1 MYLRYNDA
9 QRQWIARH
17 TSKEDFL
24 ATSSAPKTSLLLG
37 SHSWTIHND
46 SQECSGSRSYTT
58 NLTLS
63 PCGEE
68 QFTCHDGECVDMQQ
82 RCDSRT
88 DCRDGSDEVDCRK
101 VSMDKGYS
109 KSLTPGSTDE
119 EKVNV
124 DMTISIDDILRI
136 DEINE
141 EFVAKI
147 TMVREWVDYR
157 LTFLNL
163 KRDSSFLNTM
173 TSEEENSTWFP
184 RVEINNIENHN
195 KFKRTSIA
203 DITKVIP
210 NKEFEFQTGDVS
222 QEKNVQLFK
231 GSENKIMV
239 RKQWSV
245 TFICH
250 YNTLMYPFDTQ
261 VCKMEFL
268 SFYPSMH
275 LNPVRIIF
283 NQNISLNRYFVRN
296 ISMCSSTIANKP
308 AVYVEVKL
316 GRPLVSNILTIFI
329 PTTILT
335 AISFMVR
342 LFAKDFPDMV
352 VEVNLTVLLVQATL

>member
-1 MYLRYNDA
+1 
-9 QRQWIARH
+9 
-17 TSKEDFL
+17 
-24 ATSSAPKTSLLLG
+24 
-37 SHSWTIHND
+37 
-46 SQECSGSRSYTT
+46 
-58 NLTLS
+58 
-63 PCGEE
+63 
-68 QFTCHDGECVDMQQ
+68 MQQ

-119 EKVNV
+119 DKVTV

-245 TFICH
+245 TYICH

-296 ISMCSSTIANKP
+296 ISMCRSTIANKP